1 MASNSKQLLASIIA
15 ITCALFVARATAQP
29 WQVVSVNET
38 FLAGTLKEGTEFA
51 VRVEARKPKEPR
63 DDYFG
68 AADQPGLVV
77 AEIMVKVGGKKASFP
92 AQAFQDL
99 ANPLLQ
105 TVSVTSQPSGEL
117 KLRFTGGQGSP
128 NYEVEYFVQAGR
140 LIKRD
145 VKIFQA
151 AADGTKRE
159 VIKTTNF

>member
-1 MASNSKQLLASIIA
+1 MISNSKQLLTSIIA
-15 ITCALFVARATAQP
+15 IMCALFGGRATAQP
-29 WQVVSVNET
+29 WQVVSINEMS
-38 FLAGTLKEGTEFA
+38 LAGILKEGAEFE
-51 VRVEARKPKEPR
+51 VRIEARKPKDAR

-68 AADQPGLVV
+68 ATDQPALAV

-92 AQAFQDL
+92 PQAFQDL

-128 NYEVEYFVQAGR
+128 SYEVEYFVQAGR

-145 VKIFQA
+145 VKTFQVA
-151 AADGTKRE
+151 TDGVKRE